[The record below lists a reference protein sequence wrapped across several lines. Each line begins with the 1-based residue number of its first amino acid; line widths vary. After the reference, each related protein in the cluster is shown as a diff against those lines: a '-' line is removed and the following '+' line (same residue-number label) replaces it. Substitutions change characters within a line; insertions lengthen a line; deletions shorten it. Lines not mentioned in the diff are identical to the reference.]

1 MNDELTGQEV
11 AQLMKCDPG
20 FVRRLRLDGRLPGLR
35 QVGITWTYSRKAVER
50 FLANWDRRPGSYE
63 RKPPRPHRMTK
74 RDAKKVRASK
84 GKSRRQRHV
93 A

>member
-1 MNDELTGQEV
+1 
-11 AQLMKCDPG
+11 MKCDPG

-35 QVGITWTYSRKAVER
+35 QVGITWTYSRKAVEK

-63 RKPPRPHRMTK
+63 RKQARKKTAPRKHAAPATRRTIK
-74 RDAKKVRASK
+74 GLKKLVRK
-84 GKSRRQRHV
+84 HNRV